1 MMLLQ
6 TGAVPST
13 VLELIQVSSME
24 TKVVLV
30 VIALFSLACWFVI
43 GVKWWQY
50 RRLNRQAERFFAEM
64 ERSTR
69 LDEAYQHVMRQ
80 PTSPYT
86 RLFSEAIQ
94 FYNELRPGA
103 MKAEPGARRDSL
115 TLTQL
120 EALKM
125 VLGKDVAT
133 ERDLLGHHIAWLAT
147 IGSVGVLLGLL
158 GTVLGVMD
166 AFVGLAAKGSGTIA
180 SVAPGVAEALVTT
193 VAGLATSIPAIIA
206 YNYFVNKVRLFT
218 GELEGFANE
227 LIGTMAREGLI

>member
-13 VLELIQVSSME
+13 ALELVRVSSVE
-24 TKVVLV
+24 TKAVLA
-30 VIALFSLACWFVI
+30 VIALFSLAGWFVI

-94 FYNELRPGA
+94 FFNELRPGA
-103 MKAEPGARRDSL
+103 LKAEPAARRDSL
-115 TLTQL
+115 SLTQL

-125 VLGKDVAT
+125 VLGKEVAT
-133 ERDLLGHHIAWLAT
+133 ERDVLGHHIPWLAT

-166 AFVGLAAKGSGTIA
+166 AFVGIAAKGSGNIG

-206 YNYFVNKVRLFT
+206 YNFFVNKVRLFT
-218 GELEGFANE
+218 GELEGFASE

>member
-13 VLELIQVSSME
+13 VIELILVSSLE
-24 TKVVLV
+24 TKIVLA
-30 VIALFSLACWFVI
+30 VIAVFSLACWFVI

-86 RLFSEAIQ
+86 RLFNEAIQ

-103 MKAEPGARRDSL
+103 LKGEPSARRDSL
-115 TLTQL
+115 SLTQL

-125 VLGKDVAT
+125 VLGKEVAT
-133 ERDLLGHHIAWLAT
+133 ERDLLGHLIPWLAT

-166 AFVGLAAKGSGTIA
+166 AFVGIAAKGSGNIG

>member
-6 TGAVPST
+6 GGAVPSSS
-13 VLELIQVSSME
+13 LELIMVSSIE
-24 TKVVLV
+24 TKVVLAI
-30 VIALFSLACWFVI
+30 IAVFSLISWFI
-43 GVKWWQY
+43 LGLKWWQY
-50 RRLNRQAERFFAEM
+50 RRLDRQAERFFAEM

-80 PTSPYT
+80 PSSPYT
-86 RLFSEAIQ
+86 RLFNEAIQ
-94 FYNELRPGA
+94 FYNELRPGG
-103 MKAEPGARRDSL
+103 MKAERSARQDSL
-115 TLTQL
+115 SLTQL

-125 VLGKDVAT
+125 VLGKEVST
-133 ERDLLGHHIAWLAT
+133 ERDLLGHHIPWLAT

-166 AFVGLAAKGSGTIA
+166 AFIGIAAKGSGNIGA
-180 SVAPGVAEALVTT
+180 VAPGVAEALVTT

-206 YNYFVNKVRLFT
+206 YNYFVNRVRLVT

-227 LIGTMAREGLI
+227 VIGTMAREGLI